1 MSPELTGDNSP
12 IPRDALSNVKFPR
25 HGFMLFPSLEA
36 KSHAAMGDPDPD
48 PDDLDD
54 FVIPHAKRKS
64 RTAVSSDFVR
74 QFPRKSSARKGYTPS
89 NTAKNNRWA
98 KSLFLDWLGERNATI
113 RNNGSQK
120 DQTNEMGRLALL
132 SDGSDEELCTWSS
145 RFLMEVRKTTGED
158 YPSSTLHNLLC
169 ALQRVVR
176 ERKKR
181 PKIDFFRDPLY
192 AELRNTID
200 IVCRSLHGRGVG
212 VEKARTSSICYDE
225 EEALWSK
232 GT

>member
-1 MSPELTGDNSP
+1 MITHLYLVTPCQMSNFHVTASCCSRHWRQNRTRRWATP
-12 IPRDALSNVKFPR
+12 IQIPTIWTIS
-25 HGFMLFPSLEA
+25 S
-36 KSHAAMGDPDPD
+36 S
-48 PDDLDD
+48 
-54 FVIPHAKRKS
+54 PHAKRKS

-120 DQTNEMGRLALL
+120 DQTNEMGRLTLL
-132 SDGSDEELCTWSS
+132 SDGSDEELCTWLS

-232 GT
+232 GP